1 MSWVFVLDIQRRLP
15 AAYHQDLKV
24 ALLDVAMEAL
34 NAFSEPIYVRSA
46 FCGTVS
52 SNTDDALVSN
62 TSVCLMQVRRLA
74 MRLFSIVQLIGRG
87 DCAASTACKAMSLS
101 QSADQQ

>member
-1 MSWVFVLDIQRRLP
+1 MSWVLVLDIRGRLP
-15 AAYHQDLKV
+15 AAYHQDLKF
-24 ALLDVAMEAL
+24 ALLDVAVEAL
-34 NAFSEPIYVRSA
+34 NAFSDPMYVRSA

-52 SNTDDALVSN
+52 SSTDDALVSN

-87 DCAASTACKAMSLS
+87 VCAAATACKASR
-101 QSADQQ
+101 